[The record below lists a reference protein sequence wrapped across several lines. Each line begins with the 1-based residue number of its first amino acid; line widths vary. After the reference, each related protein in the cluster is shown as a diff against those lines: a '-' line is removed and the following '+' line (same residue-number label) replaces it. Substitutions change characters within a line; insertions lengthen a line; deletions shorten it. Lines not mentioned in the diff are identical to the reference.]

1 MKNRTLYLLFFLAA
15 ICSFHAKVR
24 LPALVSDG
32 MILQRNQDLK
42 IWGYADAGEK
52 ITIKFINKTYNATA
66 DQRGN
71 WSLMLPK
78 LNAGGP
84 YTMMINEI
92 TLKDILIGDVWV
104 ASGQS
109 NMELP
114 MRRLTPLYENEIKNA
129 NNQNIRFFTVP
140 QKYNFKAPQ
149 NDLDGGS
156 GKVPILRLF
165 LIFRGCLFLCERI
178 K

>member
-1 MKNRTLYLLFFLAA
+1 MKNRILYVLFFLAA

-52 ITIKFINKTYNATA
+52 ITVNFINKAYHTTA
-66 DQRGN
+66 DQNGN

-78 LNAGGP
+78 RNAGGP
-84 YTMMINEI
+84 YAMTINEI

-104 ASGQS
+104 AWTIQYGTSYA
-109 NMELP
+109 EAH
-114 MRRLTPLYENEIKNA
+114 TFVE
-129 NNQNIRFFTVP
+129 
-140 QKYNFKAPQ
+140 
-149 NDLDGGS
+149 
-156 GKVPILRLF
+156 
-165 LIFRGCLFLCERI
+165 
-178 K
+178 